1 MNEVLLIILM
11 VIIGMVAMFVIPQWL
26 TKRAIPQ
33 VIRIFRE
40 HNAIGIKNAKT
51 IDELGLSPRGMI
63 QQMFRRRDYKQY
75 ALTALMRAD
84 IVQMTEDGRLY
95 LSEEKLS
102 ESRFGSPTP
111 YFR

>member
-1 MNEVLLIILM
+1 MTTVLI
-11 VIIGMVAMFVIPQWL
+11 IIGMIAVALLAMFVYPQWRL
-26 TKRAIPQ
+26 KRNIPK

-40 HNAIGIKNAKT
+40 RSAIGIKNAKT
-51 IDELGLSPRGMI
+51 IDELRLRPRGMM

-84 IVQMTEDGRLY
+84 IIQMTEDERLY

-111 YFR
+111 YFH

>member
-1 MNEVLLIILM
+1 MKEVLIVILLII
-11 VIIGMVAMFVIPQWL
+11 IAMVAMFVVPQWRL
-26 TKRAIPQ
+26 RRAIPQ

-40 HNAIGIKNAKT
+40 HNAVGIKNAKT
-51 IDELGLSPRGMI
+51 IDELGLRPRGMM

-75 ALTALMRAD
+75 ALTALMRAE
-84 IVQMTEDGRLY
+84 IIQITEDGRLY

-102 ESRFGSPTP
+102 ESRFGRPTP